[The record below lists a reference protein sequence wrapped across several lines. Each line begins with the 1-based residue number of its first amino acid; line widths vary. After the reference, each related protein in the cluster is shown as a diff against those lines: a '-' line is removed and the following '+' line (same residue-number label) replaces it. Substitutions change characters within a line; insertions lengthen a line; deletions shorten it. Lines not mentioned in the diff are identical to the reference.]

1 MGSCLASH
9 ASSSPAFRT
18 TSRNTATWLR
28 EAEASFRRRQVAEE
42 VRYAFCGGR
51 HSCNGLYPLAGLIDV
66 HGRFYGTTGGGGGYI
81 ADGTVFSLR
90 EKR

>member
-1 MGSCLASH
+1 M
-9 ASSSPAFRT
+9 
-18 TSRNTATWLR
+18 
-28 EAEASFRRRQVAEE
+28 
-42 VRYAFCGGR
+42 RYAFCGGR